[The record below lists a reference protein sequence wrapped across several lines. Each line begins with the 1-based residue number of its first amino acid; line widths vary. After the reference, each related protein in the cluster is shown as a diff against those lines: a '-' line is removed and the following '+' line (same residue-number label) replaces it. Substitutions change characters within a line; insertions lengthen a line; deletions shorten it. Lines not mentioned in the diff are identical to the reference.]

1 MMKWKKKGRKREGK
15 KEKKRKKKEE
25 REVSSL
31 SIDFYQCL
39 NRDDQDCSTR
49 FLI

>member
-1 MMKWKKKGRKREGK
+1 MEKESKREGK
-15 KEKKRKKKEE
+15 KEKKKKKKKEE